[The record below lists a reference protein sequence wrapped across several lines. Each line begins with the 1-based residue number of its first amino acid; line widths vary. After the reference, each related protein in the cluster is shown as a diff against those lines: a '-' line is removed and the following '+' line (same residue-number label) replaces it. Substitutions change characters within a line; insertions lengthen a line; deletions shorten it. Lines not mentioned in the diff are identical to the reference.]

1 MFKKFFRLVS
11 GDPSKRTINK
21 YTDIVNA
28 INAYEGEYSQLSEL
42 ELREKTELFKQ
53 RLSAGESLEDLLV
66 EAFAA
71 VREASKRTIGLRHY
85 DVQLIGGICLHQ
97 GNIAEMRTGEGK
109 TLVATLPIYLNALT
123 GKGIHLIT
131 VNDYLARRD
140 ARWMAPIYSALGLS
154 VGVLQIAART
164 ENGKKA
170 YLIDLTRESPHEDQH
185 QLRMVPRVEAYAAD
199 ITYGTNSEYGFDY
212 LRDNMTLQLND
223 RVQRGHYYAIIDEVD
238 NVLID
243 EARTPLIISGPAED
257 ESSSYFR
264 MAQVVRQLKTDDVE
278 VDDKNRIVVLTE
290 LGEIHVEEI
299 MGAPLRDPDRP
310 EDLTPDQAKTLGYLE
325 QSLRAHF
332 LFKKNKDY
340 LIQGGKVVIVDE
352 FTGRLM
358 PGRRWSDGLHQA
370 VEAKEGVKIEPEFV
384 TYATITIQNY
394 FRMYEKLAGMTGT
407 ALTESEEF
415 SKIYNL
421 DAVSIPTNL
430 EFIAAR
436 PDSDLV
442 EKEGSDGKYK
452 FQYYTRHDDPDQ
464 KPYFWRRKD
473 YPDVVYKTL
482 EMKLRALTQEI
493 FRFYVLG
500 RPVLVG
506 TTSVELSERVSHRLR
521 SETLKKYAMATLLR
535 KIWLNQ
541 HDREED
547 GRQITELQFLH
558 APIDDLDLAEMR
570 KLARELSVSSNL
582 EDLSNLPLLE
592 DILQVDSSSRNRII
606 SALQGGISHQ
616 VLNARKHTEESQ
628 IIAGAGAFGA
638 VTIATNMAGR
648 GVDIKL
654 GGELAEEIISA
665 INRVLKRAGYEN
677 PYAMSLLERQA
688 ALQKLT
694 PEEYGIYETE
704 VKFFNQYLEEMG
716 NVRNLG
722 GLHVIGSER
731 HEARRIDNQLRGRAA
746 RQGDPGSSRFYLSM
760 EDDLMR
766 LFGGAQA
773 QNLMQRLKIDDAV
786 PLEANLVARLVE
798 QSQNRVEG
806 ANFDMRKHLLEYDDV
821 LNNQRKRIYTQR
833 DLVFE
838 KNDLNDDVHEMLSE
852 ELEGRVK
859 SALKNQEGPW
869 ELLAWLSDI
878 QPPIIS
884 TSLLFPSFT
893 LKILTDEVFR
903 QNSDFAEK
911 VELNPKEA
919 NEAVQH
925 VLVESLKAEEEHLLR
940 AVNDL
945 FDKAQERLLNQM
957 DEKREALSFFL
968 ESLSESEQ
976 SDNRRPVDLFNDL
989 QNSLSLP
996 LRLSPDQQKQLRK
1009 KPTSLRKEIE
1019 LQVEF
1024 ALTGQI
1030 LSRILGSIER
1040 RLDESLNLQVVEM
1053 ANQDWPDIQD
1063 RFISTLQEFF
1073 LHRQERLIGNGT
1085 PGIMIREVNDF
1096 FNRLDEPITR
1106 EVLYDLL
1113 YRMPQGARS
1122 TFDKKTHRKIS
1133 VATSRVSYF
1142 YYAAQLIGSY
1152 DIEDISEKVQNHLA
1166 DAIQALDQVW
1176 GDAEWEKYSPL
1187 SPVELGDPVGQSIRL
1202 SLGEKRYSEISSQP
1216 LATLL
1221 PDEKRRVSHQLGQRA
1236 LTEIFRHLI
1245 LSVISNLWIDY
1256 LTEMEALRVSI
1267 GLEAYAQRDP
1277 LVQYKNRAFEL
1288 FQQLLSNVR
1297 LGVISRMFTYRPRFQ
1312 TAPVYQSGRTL
1323 VRLSDQTE
1331 IKETKP
1337 DEERMISQS
1346 DQTQVMAQAEAKE
1359 AKPGADR
1366 SQKRKR
1372 HRR

>member
-11 GDPSKRTINK
+11 GDSSKRTINR
-21 YTDIVNA
+21 YSEIVNA
-28 INAYEGEYSQLSEL
+28 INALENEYSQLSEID
-42 ELREKTELFKQ
+42 LRAKTEQFKQ
-53 RLSAGESLEDLLV
+53 RLATGESLDDLLV

-97 GNIAEMRTGEGK
+97 GQIAEMRTGEGK

-123 GKGIHLIT
+123 GTGVHLIT

-140 ARWMAPIYSALGLS
+140 ARWMAPIYSALGLNI
-154 VGVLQIAART
+154 GVLQIAART

-170 YLIDLTRESPHEDQH
+170 YLVDLTKESPHEDQH
-185 QLRMVPRVEAYAAD
+185 QLRLVSRHEAYLAD

-212 LRDNMTLQLND
+212 LRDNMTLQLSE
-223 RVQRGHYYAIIDEVD
+223 RVQRGHSYAIIDEVD

-257 ESSSYFR
+257 ESSSYAR
-264 MAQVVRQLKTDDVE
+264 MALVVRQLRPDDVE

-310 EDLTPDQAKTLGYLE
+310 EDLTPDQAKVLGYLE
-325 QSLRAHF
+325 QSLRAHY

-340 LIQGGKVVIVDE
+340 LVQAGKVVIVDE

-370 VEAKEGVKIEPEFV
+370 VEAKEGVKIEPESV

-394 FRMYEKLAGMTGT
+394 FRMYGKLAGMTGT

-430 EFIAAR
+430 EYIAAQ

-442 EKEGSDGKYK
+442 EKEGADGKYK
-452 FQYYTRHDDPDQ
+452 YQYYTRRNDPDQ
-464 KPYFWRRKD
+464 TPYFWRRID
-473 YPDVVYKTL
+473 YPDIVYKTL
-482 EMKLRALTQEI
+482 EMKLRAITQEI

-521 SETLKKYAMATLLR
+521 SETLKKFAMGSLLR
-535 KIWLNQ
+535 KTWLTQ

-547 GRQITELQFLH
+547 GRQIPELQFLY
-558 APIDDLDLAEMR
+558 ASIDDLDLGEMR
-570 KLARELSVSSNL
+570 KLARELSVSANP
-582 EDLSNLPLLE
+582 EDPTNLPLLE
-592 DILQVDSSSRNRII
+592 ELLQVDPSSRDRII
-606 SALQGGISHQ
+606 SALQGGIPHQ

-665 INRVLKRAGYEN
+665 INRVLKRAGFDN

-688 ALQKLT
+688 ALNNLSVDD
-694 PEEYGIYETE
+694 YGIYETE
-704 VKFFNQYLEEMG
+704 VRFFNQYLEDME

-766 LFGGAQA
+766 LFGGTQA

-798 QSQNRVEG
+798 QSQSRVEG

-833 DLVFE
+833 DLVFQ
-838 KNDLNDDVHEMLSE
+838 KDDLNMDVHEMLSE

-884 TSLLFPSFT
+884 SSRLYPSFT
-893 LKILTDEVFR
+893 LSLMTDEIFR
-903 QNSDFAEK
+903 GNPGNSTKE
-911 VELNPKEA
+911 ELTLLEA
-919 NEAVQH
+919 NKSVLH
-925 VLVESLKAEEEHLLR
+925 VLDESLKAEEEHLLR
-940 AVNDL
+940 AVRDL
-945 FDKAQERLLNQM
+945 FDKAEERFQSQL
-957 DEKREALSFFL
+957 DEKREALSLFL
-968 ESLSESEQ
+968 DSLSEANS

-996 LRLSPDQQKQLRK
+996 LRLSPEQQKQLRK
-1009 KPTSLRKEIE
+1009 SPASLRKEIE
-1019 LQVEF
+1019 SQIEF
-1024 ALTGQI
+1024 TMTSQI
-1030 LSRILGSIER
+1030 LARVLGSIER
-1040 RLDESLNLQVVEM
+1040 RLDDSLNISTVDLIH
-1053 ANQDWPDIQD
+1053 QDWPGIQEH
-1063 RFISTLQEFF
+1063 FLTALHVFF
-1073 LHRQERLIGNGT
+1073 ELRQERLIGNGT
-1085 PGIMIREVNDF
+1085 PGFITREVNDF
-1096 FNRLDEPITR
+1096 LNQLDESITR
-1106 EVLYDLL
+1106 DVITDLL
-1113 YRMPQGARS
+1113 YRLPQGSRAS
-1122 TFDKKTHRKIS
+1122 FDKKTHRKITL
-1133 VATSRVSYF
+1133 ATSRVSYF
-1142 YYAAQLIGSY
+1142 YYAAQLLGTY
-1152 DIEDISEKVQNHLA
+1152 DVDEITEKVQNHLENA
-1166 DAIQALDQVW
+1166 QQALDQVW
-1176 GDAEWEKYSPL
+1176 GEAEWDKYSAI
-1187 SPVELGDPVGQSIRL
+1187 SPVELTDSVSQVIRS
-1202 SLGEKRYSEISSQP
+1202 SLGEQRFHEISNQP
-1216 LATLL
+1216 LSSLL
-1221 PDEKRRVSHQLGQRA
+1221 PDEKSSISHRMGQKA

-1288 FQQLLSNVR
+1288 FRQLLSNVR
-1297 LGVISRMFTYRPRFQ
+1297 LGVISRMYTYRPRLQ

-1323 VRLSDQTE
+1323 VKLSEQA
-1331 IKETKP
+1331 
-1337 DEERMISQS
+1337 EEKVTNSGGEKGTPQS
-1346 DQTQVMAQAEAKE
+1346 DQDQAL
-1359 AKPGADR
+1359 PQTGSHVDR